1 MLFAWG
7 MENSKGKKRGGLKK
21 KREKKKKKKRK
32 EWKNDGG
39 WEVKVCPPLEF
50 PARLLLSTL
59 NFCTFSIFLS
69 NPMTLQKRALA
80 L

>member
-1 MLFAWG
+1 MLFVWKWKIAK
-7 MENSKGKKRGGLKK
+7 EKREAVLKK